1 MYMHIVVHVVGMY
14 VYIVSRMNTVHH
26 QAFESYVNRMCVCV
40 CDSDTNIQF
49 AGRLLYYIIYSYIYY
64 SL

>member
-26 QAFESYVNRMCVCV
+26 RVNRMCVCE
-40 CDSDTNIQF
+40 SDTNIQF
-49 AGRLLYYIIYSYIYY
+49 AGRL
-64 SL
+64 

>member
-26 QAFESYVNRMCVCV
+26 RVNRMYVCV
-40 CDSDTNIQF
+40 CERVIQIF
-49 AGRLLYYIIYSYIYY
+49 NSQVDYYIILYIPICIILYS
-64 SL
+64 

>member
-26 QAFESYVNRMCVCV
+26 QAFESYVNRMCVCE
-40 CDSDTNIQF
+40 SDTNIQF
-49 AGRLLYYIIYSYIYY
+49 AGRLLYYIIYSYMYY

>member
-26 QAFESYVNRMCVCV
+26 QAFESYVCVCV
-40 CDSDTNIQF
+40 TVIQIF
-49 AGRLLYYIIYSYIYY
+49 NSQVDYYIILYIPICIILYS
-64 SL
+64 

>member
-40 CDSDTNIQF
+40 TVIQIF
-49 AGRLLYYIIYSYIYY
+49 NSQVDYYIILYIPICIILYS
-64 SL
+64 

>member
-26 QAFESYVNRMCVCV
+26 LAFESYVCV

-49 AGRLLYYIIYSYIYY
+49 AGRLLYYIIYSYMYY